1 MTDSIFDR
9 LRRGA
14 SPVELELT
22 EAFAQGRIT
31 RRAFVQRG
39 SVIGLS
45 VAFMGSVIAACGS
58 DGKSK
63 TATSS
68 SSTLAGTTAAG
79 TAAASTTA
87 AGTAAAGAIKKG
99 GTLRI
104 AAQKPA
110 GPLDPV
116 AMADLGTYTPVV
128 TAFEYLVD
136 ILGAEVKPMLAESWK
151 PNADGSVWTFSLRKG
166 VKWHDGTA
174 FTAADVVATMDR
186 LSASNLKAYIKVGST
201 KAIDDFTVE
210 ITLNNPDGQFPQ
222 QVGAYNPQS
231 VITPKDYVLG
241 TTLDK
246 RMTGTGAFKMTKYD
260 PAIGATFEA
269 NTDWWGGT
277 PYLNKLEFLFSEDIA
292 TQIAGLQGG
301 AADAIVQFSVLG
313 GDALLSDS
321 NIVVE
326 TIHGSAHRQIWMN
339 TREGNYTDVK
349 VRQAIALGIDR
360 QALIDT
366 VLKGKGDIGNDHPI
380 SPIYP
385 FFDATLPQ
393 RKRDV
398 EKAKQLLKDAG
409 KEGLEATMYFPNLQ
423 EIPQLAQLVQSQ
435 LKDIGMKVTLQ
446 QEKNVDGDEWC
457 KVYDSKV
464 EPAGC
469 DGGMDFGIVDYGPRG
484 VPDVYL
490 VKAYATGEWNSAHY
504 ISEPFRAAVKKYQS
518 SLDLDGQKAA
528 IKDIQKIANT
538 DVPYAIPY
546 FYNTLLAHTKKVTG
560 IVATGLGHFYCGKA
574 GFTA

>member
-68 SSTLAGTTAAG
+68 SSTLAGT
-79 TAAASTTA
+79 AAASTTA

-104 AAQKPA
+104 ASQKPA

-136 ILGAEVKPMLAESWK
+136 ILGAEVRPMLAESWK

-186 LSASNLKAYIKVGST
+186 LSASNLKAYIKAGST

-210 ITLNNPDGQFPQ
+210 ITLNSPDGQFPQ

-269 NTDWWGGT
+269 NTDWWGGK
-277 PYLNKLEFLFSEDIA
+277 PYLDKLEFLFSEDIA

-321 NIVVE
+321 NMVVE